1 MRYPVVFFDLD
12 GTLTDPAE
20 GITKSV
26 RYALA
31 KFGIDAGL
39 DDLRGFIG
47 PPLHHSFMNAY
58 LFDAS
63 TARQAVEYY
72 REYFAVTGIFENVLF
87 QGIPELLAGLKANG
101 GELTV
106 VTSKP
111 AFYAEQIV
119 RHFELASFFDA
130 VVGPGLDLS
139 QAEKALLV
147 EQAICR
153 YDGRRPVEFVMI
165 GDREHDVLG
174 ANANGIASIGVTY
187 GAGSREE
194 LVAAGATH
202 VVDTLA
208 ELETL
213 LLS

>member
-1 MRYPVVFFDLD
+1 MRYPVIFFDLD

-31 KFGIDAGL
+31 KFGIDADI

-47 PPLHHSFMNAY
+47 PPLHHSFMNSY
-58 LFDAS
+58 RFDAS

-101 GELTV
+101 GDLTV

-119 RHFELASFFDA
+119 RHFELAGFFDA

-147 EQAICR
+147 ERAIGR
-153 YDGRRPVEFVMI
+153 YDGRRPVDFVMI
-165 GDREHDVLG
+165 GDREHDILG

-213 LLS
+213 LLG

>member
-1 MRYPVVFFDLD
+1 MRYPVIFFDLD

-31 KFGIDAGL
+31 KFGIDADI

-47 PPLHHSFMNAY
+47 PPLHHSFMNSY
-58 LFDAS
+58 RFDAS

-119 RHFELASFFDA
+119 RHFELAGFFDA

-147 EQAICR
+147 ERAIGR
-153 YDGRRPVEFVMI
+153 YDGRRPVDFVMI
-165 GDREHDVLG
+165 GDREHDILG

-213 LLS
+213 LLG

>member
-1 MRYPVVFFDLD
+1 MRYHVVFFDLD

-31 KFGIDAGL
+31 KFGIDADI

-47 PPLHHSFMNAY
+47 PPLHHSFMNSY
-58 LFDAS
+58 RFDAS

-101 GELTV
+101 GDLTV

-119 RHFELASFFDA
+119 RHFELAGFFDA

-147 EQAICR
+147 ERAIGR
-153 YDGRRPVEFVMI
+153 YDGRRPVDFVMI
-165 GDREHDVLG
+165 GDREHDILG

-213 LLS
+213 LLG